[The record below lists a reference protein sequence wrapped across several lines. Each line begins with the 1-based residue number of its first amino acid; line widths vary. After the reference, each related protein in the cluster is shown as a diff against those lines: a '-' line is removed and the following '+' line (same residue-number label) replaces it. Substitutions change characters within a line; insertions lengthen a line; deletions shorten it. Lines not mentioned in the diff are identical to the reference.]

1 MTDSYDAQ
9 GLVAVEGTTL
19 VMSFRGTDPKDPAVL
34 SGQAFIGSSIAAN
47 YEAFAPMIAAAKDY
61 LAAHPEIERAAFSGH
76 SLGGAMAD
84 IFALTDAA
92 ESGAL
97 RPDGVSIVSI
107 ASSGISPDL
116 PQYLDGIDE
125 TLANIDNGVITS
137 LTAPADLHLLRQ

>member
-1 MTDSYDAQ
+1 SELTTFDGQGFAGFTSGGLYNARVDTGITDSYDEQ

-34 SGQAFIGSSIAAN
+34 SGQAFIGSSLAAN

-61 LAAHPEIERAAFSGH
+61 LAAHPEIERVVVSGH

-92 ESGAL
+92 DFRAL
-97 RPDGVSIVSI
+97 R
-107 ASSGISPDL
+107 
-116 PQYLDGIDE
+116 
-125 TLANIDNGVITS
+125 
-137 LTAPADLHLLRQ
+137 